1 MNFHKSRL
9 WGGMILALL
18 IVVAMP
24 GNIQGAVRVGG
35 TALTANGQLAQG
47 FQYTGSCPVNLKFDF
62 GLISTE
68 ATTVTYSFTR
78 NDGPSGGSRTANLPR
93 AGEIALAL
101 AALCR
106 RKAARAS
113 DVQGLDRDS
122 LQHQSSDQ

>member
-47 FQYTGSCPVNLKFDF
+47 FQYTGSCPVNL
-62 GLISTE
+62 
-68 ATTVTYSFTR
+68 
-78 NDGPSGGSRTANLPR
+78 
-93 AGEIALAL
+93 
-101 AALCR
+101 
-106 RKAARAS
+106 
-113 DVQGLDRDS
+113 
-122 LQHQSSDQ
+122 